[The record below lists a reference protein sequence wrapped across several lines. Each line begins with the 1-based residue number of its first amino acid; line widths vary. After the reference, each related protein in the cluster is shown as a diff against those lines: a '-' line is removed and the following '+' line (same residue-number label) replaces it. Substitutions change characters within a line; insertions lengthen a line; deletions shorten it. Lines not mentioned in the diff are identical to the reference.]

1 MRSGY
6 YSESSGV
13 AAAKFAVLAWVKK
26 NPPAALYVQHLSG
39 DANYAAPRAL
49 FRVFK
54 WLVKQ
59 PGWSSDNA
67 MGEVE
72 YVLWKQGSMST
83 GHKRAELENLLL
95 DFCNQEIEGTKNYK
109 LKFYNVLH
117 GLMKYHK
124 VQLPNSDISE
134 IKADT
139 SPVEGNL
146 SMDEIRRVVDACNL
160 REKAIFSLI
169 FQGIMD
175 EERFTIVNHRWRV
188 LEPQLKDGREWITF
202 RFEYRKKNEH
212 PYFTMWHRDGDAIRF
227 LKEYLKERG
236 TPKLVGT
243 DSSGYPIYEAIF
255 LNRQKQ
261 PFNKDNL
268 KHAWI
273 TAGTRAGVVERPRPI
288 CNKCGLRMRKMR
300 RYLRAKAGG
309 EKRYE
314 CVCGNIEPA
323 SQYLEQFRKYRSG
336 KNLHEIRDTVK
347 TMIPNMAG
355 VDRTLVAFFSG
366 HQIDPLDY
374 EKLRDAE
381 KYGLMK
387 NIQEKWFRALPYL
400 NLWSQAGDLAT
411 SPTRVAD
418 LEDQLNKNG
427 LEIMQLRE
435 QQKLI
440 IAFLA
445 SQVTECADPA
455 TQELIDK
462 IREQANTVRSLSK
475 PTPHRNL
482 TAVCGTST

>member
-13 AAAKFAVLAWVKK
+13 AAAKFAVMAWLEK
-26 NPPAALYVQHLSG
+26 NPPATRYIQHLRG

-67 MGEVE
+67 LGEVE
-72 YVLWKQGSMST
+72 YVLWKQGRMAT
-83 GHKRAELENLLL
+83 DHERAELESLLL
-95 DFCNQEIEGTKNYK
+95 DFCNREIEGTKNYK

-117 GLMKYHK
+117 GLLKYHK

-139 SPVEGNL
+139 LPVEANL
-146 SMDEIRRVVDACNL
+146 SMDEIRRVVDACKL
-160 REKAIFSLI
+160 REKAIFTLI

-236 TPKLVGT
+236 TPELVGT
-243 DSSGYPIYEAIF
+243 DPRGHPMYEAIF

-268 KHAWI
+268 KQAWI

-288 CNKCGLRMRKMR
+288 CKKCGLQMRKTR
-300 RYLRAKAGG
+300 RYLRARAGG

-314 CVCGNIEPA
+314 CVCGHIEPA

-347 TMIPNMAG
+347 TMIPNLAG
-355 VDRTLVAFFSG
+355 VDRTLVSFFSG
-366 HQIDPLDY
+366 HQIDSLDY

-381 KYGLMK
+381 KYGLIK
-387 NIQEKWFRALPYL
+387 KIQEKWSKALPYL
-400 NLWSQAGDLAT
+400 NLWSKASDVTA
-411 SPTRVAD
+411 SPTKVAD
-418 LEDQLNKNG
+418 LQDQLNKTR
-427 LEIMQLRE
+427 LVMMQMQERINMIE
-435 QQKLI
+435 SYVSSRI
-440 IAFLA
+440 IKRGPP
-445 SQVTECADPA
+445 VPPTG
-455 TQELIDK
+455 
-462 IREQANTVRSLSK
+462 ANWPK
-475 PTPHRNL
+475 P
-482 TAVCGTST
+482 